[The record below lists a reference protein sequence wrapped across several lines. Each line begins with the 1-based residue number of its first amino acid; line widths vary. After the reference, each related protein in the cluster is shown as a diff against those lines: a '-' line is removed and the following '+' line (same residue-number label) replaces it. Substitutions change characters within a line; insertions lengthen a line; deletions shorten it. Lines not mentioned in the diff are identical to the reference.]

1 MIVYPDLVK
10 LYGLAAEMMSC
21 NSDKIRMQ
29 SWPEDAQGQGGTTG
43 GTKGVPRQIFKFT
56 HSDTCS
62 DTCRDTQSDT
72 CSETCNNRER
82 QTYSLTLTVPPM
94 VDPVGEQCSA
104 DLYNL
109 PSDVPKVDPRVDP
122 VREQC
127 SADLYNLP
135 SDVPEGTTHIDM
147 DNDSSS
153 RFMKLIGDDWYFN
166 SDSMGWVYL
175 SPHQIEPDFQC
186 VKVEDYYVGYNT

>member
-21 NSDKIRMQ
+21 NSDEIRMQ
-29 SWPEDAQGQGGTTG
+29 SWPEDAQGRGGTTG
-43 GTKGVPRQIFKFT
+43 GTIGGTGGVPRQIFKFT
-56 HSDTCS
+56 HSDTHSETCS
-62 DTCRDTQSDT
+62 DTH
-72 CSETCNNRER
+72 SETCNNRER
-82 QTYSLTLTVPPM
+82 QTYSLTLTVPLIVPPVVPPVVDPG
-94 VDPVGEQCSA
+94 VDPVG
-104 DLYNL
+104 
-109 PSDVPKVDPRVDP
+109 
-122 VREQC
+122 EQC

-147 DNDSSS
+147 DDDSSS
-153 RFMKLIGDDWYFN
+153 RFMKLMGDEWYCN
-166 SDSMGWVYL
+166 SDSIGWVYL

>member
-56 HSDTCS
+56 HSDT
-62 DTCRDTQSDT
+62 Q
-72 CSETCNNRER
+72 SETCNNRER
-82 QTYSLTLTVPPM
+82 QTYSLTLTVPLTVPPVVLPGVDPG
-94 VDPVGEQCSA
+94 VDPVG
-104 DLYNL
+104 
-109 PSDVPKVDPRVDP
+109 
-122 VREQC
+122 EQC

-147 DNDSSS
+147 DDDSSS
-153 RFMKLIGDDWYFN
+153 RFMKLIGDEWYFN
-166 SDSMGWVYL
+166 GGSVGWVYL

-186 VKVEDYYVGYNT
+186 VKVEDYYVGYNAQDM

>member
-21 NSDKIRMQ
+21 NSDEIRMQ
-29 SWPEDAQGQGGTTG
+29 SWPEDAQGRGGTTG
-43 GTKGVPRQIFKFT
+43 GTTGGTIGGTGGVPRQIFKFT

-62 DTCRDTQSDT
+62 DTHSA
-72 CSETCNNRER
+72 TCNNRER
-82 QTYSLTLTVPPM
+82 QTYSLTLTVPLIVPPVVPPV

-104 DLYNL
+104 DM
-109 PSDVPKVDPRVDP
+109 
-122 VREQC
+122 
-127 SADLYNLP
+127 YNLP

-147 DNDSSS
+147 DDDSSS
-153 RFMKLIGDDWYFN
+153 RFMKLMGDEWYCN
-166 SDSMGWVYL
+166 SDSIGWVYL
-175 SPHQIEPDFQC
+175 SPNQIEPGFQC

>member
-21 NSDKIRMQ
+21 NSDEIRMQ
-29 SWPEDAQGQGGTTG
+29 SWPEDAQGRGGTIG
-43 GTKGVPRQIFKFT
+43 GTGGVPRQIFKFT
-56 HSDTCS
+56 HSDT
-62 DTCRDTQSDT
+62 Q
-72 CSETCNNRER
+72 SETCNNRER
-82 QTYSLTLTVPPM
+82 QTYSLTLTVPLVVDPG
-94 VDPVGEQCSA
+94 VDPVG
-104 DLYNL
+104 
-109 PSDVPKVDPRVDP
+109 
-122 VREQC
+122 EQC

-147 DNDSSS
+147 DDDSSS

-166 SDSMGWVYL
+166 GDSVGWVYL

-186 VKVEDYYVGYNT
+186 VKVEDYYVGYNAQDM

>member
-29 SWPEDAQGQGGTTG
+29 SWPEDAQGRGGTIG
-43 GTKGVPRQIFKFT
+43 GTGGVPRQIFKFT

-62 DTCRDTQSDT
+62 DTCSDTQ
-72 CSETCNNRER
+72 SETCNNRER

-94 VDPVGEQCSA
+94 VDPVG
-104 DLYNL
+104 
-109 PSDVPKVDPRVDP
+109 
-122 VREQC
+122 EQC

-186 VKVEDYYVGYNT
+186 VKVEDYYVGYNA

>member
-29 SWPEDAQGQGGTTG
+29 SWPEDAQGRGGTIG
-43 GTKGVPRQIFKFT
+43 GTGGVPRQIFKFT

-62 DTCRDTQSDT
+62 DTCNDTQ
-72 CSETCNNRER
+72 SETCNNRER
-82 QTYSLTLTVPPM
+82 QTYSLTLTVPLTVPPGVPPV
-94 VDPVGEQCSA
+94 VDPVG
-104 DLYNL
+104 
-109 PSDVPKVDPRVDP
+109 
-122 VREQC
+122 EQC

-147 DNDSSS
+147 DDDSSS
-153 RFMKLIGDDWYFN
+153 RFMKLIGDEWYFN
-166 SDSMGWVYL
+166 GGSVGWVYL

-186 VKVEDYYVGYNT
+186 VKVEDYYVGYNAQDM